1 MAIHCWRGDDT
12 VEEEG
17 GGDSSISKEKGLSSD
32 LQSLPKTLGVAL
44 QYITPALAGHV
55 GRRQEEPRSSLASSL
70 ALGSVRDPVL
80 INMMERQRNT
90 HNANLCPPQVPT
102 WAVFLHIH
110 VHTYMYDTPHIKGY
124 GEWWQSSLL
133 VIIPSCHL
141 LGALWNQG
149 WAPIVCSLC

>member
-1 MAIHCWRGDDT
+1 M
-12 VEEEG
+12 EEEG

-80 INMMERQRNT
+80 RE
-90 HNANLCPPQVPT
+90 
-102 WAVFLHIH
+102 
-110 VHTYMYDTPHIKGY
+110 
-124 GEWWQSSLL
+124 
-133 VIIPSCHL
+133 
-141 LGALWNQG
+141 
-149 WAPIVCSLC
+149 